1 MKIMIKKV
9 LAHKQAIDT
18 SLTEMSEVW
27 RAECAAIYPL
37 VTLTVLD
44 SLIDFLNRGGKRV
57 RGALAME
64 SYYMHGG
71 MDKNVA
77 LGAARVVELVN
88 VGLLIMD
95 DIQDRSVQ
103 RRGGPTVHVQL
114 AGEYSE
120 HYGIA
125 QGLNAEM
132 LANHRA
138 MIELM
143 NVPAN
148 DSDKVRATRLLNQDV
163 NVTIVG
169 QINDMYNELWIEP
182 VARENIINTLTWKTA
197 YYTFV
202 SPLELGACLAGAE
215 GLSNRLREYALN
227 AGLAFQISDDL
238 LGVFGNSFEVGKS
251 AEDDIREGK
260 ATLLA
265 AHAYEHADAA
275 QRRVLQVVM
284 GNQDA
289 STQECDQVRRIFET
303 TGAREYAAATARE
316 YADKAIAAL
325 GDTPEDFLVE
335 LVRFAVDRKS

>member
-9 LAHKQAIDT
+9 LAHKAEIDV
-18 SLTEMSEVW
+18 SLTDMSRIW
-27 RAECAAIYPL
+27 RAECAAIYPP

-64 SYYMHGG
+64 SYFMHGG
-71 MDKNVA
+71 TDPEVA
-77 LGAARVVELVN
+77 LGAARVVELIN
-88 VGLLIMD
+88 AGLLIMD

-114 AGEYSE
+114 ASEYGE
-120 HYGIA
+120 HYGVA

-138 MIELM
+138 MIELT
-143 NVPAN
+143 NVRVD
-148 DSDKVRATRLLNQDV
+148 DSAKILAIRLLNQDV

-169 QINDMYNELWIEP
+169 QINDMYNELW
-182 VARENIINTLTWKTA
+182 VAPATRDEIVNTLTWKTA

-202 SPLELGACLAGAE
+202 SPLELGACLAGAN
-215 GLSNRLREYALN
+215 GLSDRLREYALN
-227 AGLAFQISDDL
+227 AGIAFQISDDI
-238 LGVFGNSFEVGKS
+238 LGVFGDSFEVGKS

-265 AHAYEHADAA
+265 AHAYSQATAEQRAVLISILGKADATIA
-275 QRRVLQVVM
+275 
-284 GNQDA
+284 
-289 STQECDQVRRIFET
+289 ECDQVRAVFEA
-303 TGAREYAAATARE
+303 TGARTYADTMAQEYAN
-316 YADKAIAAL
+316 KAEKAL
-325 GDTPEDFLVE
+325 GESPEAFLVD
-335 LVRFAVDRKS
+335 LVRFSVNRKF